1 MIDLKLMREEANI
14 SQTKLAKKCGV
25 VRQTIGEIESGRNKP
40 SVKLAKKLG
49 EILNF
54 NWWEFFDENRKES

>member
-54 NWWEFFDENRKES
+54 NWWEFFDENRKDS